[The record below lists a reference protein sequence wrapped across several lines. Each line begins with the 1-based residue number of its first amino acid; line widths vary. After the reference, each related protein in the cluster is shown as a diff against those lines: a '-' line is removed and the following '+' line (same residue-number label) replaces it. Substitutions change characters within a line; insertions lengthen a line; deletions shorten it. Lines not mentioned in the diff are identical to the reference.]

1 MVSLEYESGSHLPPL
16 PEPAGPPR
24 IPRVGVVDHLL
35 SVAYI
40 YPFRCGHCLRRF
52 RATQWGKRY
61 RRRVPAR
68 L

>member
-1 MVSLEYESGSHLPPL
+1 MVSLEYKSGHHLPHCQSMRVH
-16 PEPAGPPR
+16 R

-61 RRRVPAR
+61 RRRVPA
-68 L
+68 